1 MPHTRESKAVPRHS
15 EYLTTMQSVNI
26 RGHTVP
32 VPAPV
37 PRDPHT
43 APVTRQS
50 VGRKHISVLEHKTFV
65 LKHTTVA
72 DAAI

>member
-1 MPHTRESKAVPRHS
+1 
-15 EYLTTMQSVNI
+15 MQSVNI
-26 RGHTVP
+26 RLHTVP